1 MPALHGV
8 VTLMLFPRV
17 FAAVC
22 CAAFAAGAQPGHATE
37 QPSTKSPDMALKT
50 ASAQAKARVA
60 GHTLLRHWGRFNE
73 ILYFAPNDVV
83 HQWVSGRPAVVTS
96 PWSVASQNVRPN
108 EDAKIVVCTQLP
120 HGPPTSASGPGD
132 RKKLCFA
139 PSVLFQFPPRTESR
153 KGDIFKLAGRTQ
165 APADLQV
172 ARTTLEEVM
181 RTSAPRNRPGS

>member
-1 MPALHGV
+1 MPAWHGA
-8 VTLMLFPRV
+8 VTLMFPPV

-22 CAAFAAGAQPGHATE
+22 CAAFALGAQPGHATE
-37 QPSTKSPDMALKT
+37 RPSTKPDLALKT

-83 HQWVSGRPAVVTS
+83 HQWVSGRPAVVTA
-96 PWSVASQNVRPN
+96 PWSVVSQKVRPN

-120 HGPPTSASGPGD
+120 HGPPTSGSGPGD
-132 RKKLCFA
+132 RKKLCFE

-153 KGDIFKLAGRTQ
+153 KGDIFKLAGRAQ
-165 APADLQV
+165 APADLQL
-172 ARTTLEEVM
+172 ARTTIEEVM
-181 RTSAPRNRPGS
+181 RTIAARNRAGS